1 MNEKTTRDGLAGS
14 VVNWFAH
21 PFNSQ
26 GSALN
31 WLMFLGLLTIGAWF
45 WNHILLQLQGE
56 V

>member
-1 MNEKTTRDGLAGS
+1 MNENQGLFGS
-14 VVNWFAH
+14 LLNWFQH

-31 WLMFLGLLTIGAWF
+31 WVLFLGLLIIAAWF
-45 WNHILLQLQGE
+45 WQHILLMIQSE